1 MTGFKTRTTGIGSD
15 RSTNWVTQPLPMY
28 NYKVI
33 VRECRYIWGLTLET
47 ERVKERARGRELGP
61 RYWKTFPSKI
71 LLKLELKN
79 ERKKLHQPANQR
91 TSQRLPIVLKSFSAS
106 FIHFEKGQ
114 NKSRGVEIF
123 AQKLFG
129 PTEEAQEQQQNVWR
143 FWWLLKAALNDTKRT
158 NERHFQNKIFVLL
171 IALSTAA
178 VPASSNS

>member
-114 NKSRGVEIF
+114 NKSWGVEIF
-123 AQKLFG
+123 AQKLLVRPKKHKNNNKTFEG
-129 PTEEAQEQQQNVWR
+129 FDGFWR
-143 FWWLLKAALNDTKRT
+143 LPSTIRNERT
-158 NERHFQNKIFVLL
+158 NAIFRTKFLF
-171 IALSTAA
+171 S
-178 VPASSNS
+178 